1 MDNLYIILLL
11 ILIGYFALYFGGRK
25 YLETFKGLESRQEG
39 HEGRPEGLESRQ
51 NQPRLEPHQ
60 QPQIK
65 PEMQYPSELNKDT
78 YELAQVFNNQGS
90 KTASKKQ
97 ISDAMTRYPLDWSVQ
112 GPNSQLFQENQA
124 KYDSKKR
131 VDPEPFINQPTDMLL
146 PDAATL
152 EDEEQKILKTYK
164 PESSKGLL
172 HYSMDDV
179 THLLKKIYDK
189 KGLVPV
195 IEKSKQGENIWE
207 IVEVKEKNP
216 KIVWEDS
223 TRDKMTARGEDVIGV
238 PYTASDI
245 AAGMDPFMH
254 TRNRVRP
261 GRNEINENTELGR
274 MFQTTQPVPQWN

>member
-25 YLETFKGLESRQEG
+25 YLETFKGLESRPEDLESRHEG
-39 HEGRPEGLESRQ
+39 HEGLQ

-274 MFQTTQPVPQWN
+274 MFQTPQPVPQWN

>member
-25 YLETFKGLESRQEG
+25 YLETFKGQ
-39 HEGRPEGLESRQ
+39 EGRPEGLEHFQS
-51 NQPRLEPHQ
+51 QPRLEPHQ

-172 HYSMDDV
+172 HYSMNDV

-189 KGLVPV
+189 KGLIPV

-254 TRNRVRP
+254 TRNRIRA
-261 GRNEINENTELGR
+261 GRHEIKENTELGR
-274 MFQTTQPVPQWN
+274 MFQTTQPVPKWN

>member
-1 MDNLYIILLL
+1 MENLYIILLL

-25 YLETFKGLESRQEG
+25 YLETFNDME
-39 HEGRPEGLESRQ
+39 HFQ
-51 NQPRLEPHQ
+51 NQPRLEPQQ
-60 QPQIK
+60 QPQLNPQYLE

-112 GPNSQLFQENQA
+112 GPNSQIFQENQA
-124 KYDSKKR
+124 KYDSKNR

-146 PDAATL
+146 PDASTL

-172 HYSMDDV
+172 HYSMNDV

-189 KGLVPV
+189 KGLIPV

-216 KIVWEDS
+216 KIVWEDDG
-223 TRDKMTARGEDVIGV
+223 TRDKMTQRGEDVIGV
-238 PYTASDI
+238 PYTVSDI

-254 TRNRVRP
+254 TRNRVRA
-261 GRNEINENTELGR
+261 GRHEIKENTELGR

>member
-25 YLETFKGLESRQEG
+25 YLETYKGQ
-39 HEGRPEGLESRQ
+39 EGLEHYQ

-112 GPNSQLFQENQA
+112 GPNSQIFQENQA

-131 VDPEPFINQPTDMLL
+131 VDPEPFINQPADMLL

-172 HYSMDDV
+172 HYSMHDV

-254 TRNRVRP
+254 TRNRVRA
-261 GRNEINENTELGR
+261 GRHEIKENTELGR